1 MNQVIKASNNKVE
14 PYWPGLFAKALEGE
28 DIGKLLSNVGSGAPA
43 AGAAAGAPAGGAAP
57 AEKEKEK
64 EKGKKPF
71 RFNSISFLHRMTT
84 ILTRLFQF

>member
-43 AGAAAGAPAGGAAP
+43 AGAAAGAPAAGGAAP

-71 RFNSISFLHRMTT
+71 RFNSISFHRMTT